1 MSDDGKAYISVDELI
16 AKIRKYHPDDDMELV
31 RRAYAFAEHAHAN
44 QKRKSGDPYFCHPC
58 AVAVILSDLML
69 DATTIAAGL
78 LHDCVEDVDGV
89 TTQVIGEQFG
99 QEIELLVDG
108 VTKLS
113 QLNFSSREEAQ
124 AETLRK
130 MFLAM
135 AKDIRVV
142 LIKLADRL
150 HNMRTLK
157 FQKPERQIP
166 IARETLDIYAP
177 LAHRLGVYTIKW
189 ELEDLSLRYLDPE
202 GFYEL
207 VRLVGMK
214 RAEREQLVAQV
225 TQELKAKLYE
235 AGIHRCEIDGRP
247 KHFYSIYKKMKSQ
260 NKTFDQINDLIAV
273 RVLVNTTTECY
284 HALGVV
290 HTIWP
295 QVPGRFK
302 DYISVPKANMY
313 QSLHTTVVNQGRPF
327 EVQIRTFEMH
337 RIAEYGI
344 AAHWRYKEGKAA
356 DELDKKLSWL
366 RRILDWQ
373 TDARDPSDF
382 GEMLKFDLFADEVLV
397 FTPKGDVVSLPRGA
411 TPLDFAY
418 RIHSA
423 VGNRCIGAKVNHRI
437 VPLTAQLET
446 GDFVEV
452 MTSASSHGPSRDWL
466 NIVKTSEAKA
476 KIRAWLKKEERDQN
490 IVHGRDMLEHEAKR
504 LGYSLPALT
513 KPDLIETLY
522 KRYSVQSADDIYAMV
537 GFGGLSTQQVLNRLI
552 EEYKKTH
559 KAEEPALI
567 PEAKPEEA
575 APKRAPSSVVQRRDR
590 QGRIGH
596 AGALRQVLQPAA
608 RRQDHRLHHPRPRRI
623 RPSRRLRQPEGR
635 GRGAGSPDRGGM
647 GGPVRRLHLRGRDQ
661 DSRLRPHRP
670 AGRAVGDV
678 RLSGD
683 SGQRHLGPRRQEPD
697 LHLQRVHRHQEH
709 PAAQQAAARHRPHS
723 RRHRRQPRGLTVASS
738 QRRTSIHA
746 LRHSAGHSRVRHRGG
761 RAGFRNRKRLS
772 GARGRGGRRRRER
785 RSLLRRQDRRSA
797 RL

>member
-1 MSDDGKAYISVDELI
+1 MSDDGKSNAYISVDELVER
-16 AKIRKYHPDDDMELV
+16 IRKYHPEDDMELV
-31 RRAYAFAEHAHAN
+31 RRAYAFAEKAHAH
-44 QKRKSGDPYFCHPC
+44 QVRKSGDPYFCHPC
-58 AVAVILSDLML
+58 AVAVILADLML
-69 DATTIAAGL
+69 DASTIAAGL
-78 LHDCVEDVDGV
+78 LHDVVEDCEGV
-89 TTQVIGEQFG
+89 TSEMIGQEFG

-108 VTKLS
+108 VTKLN
-113 QLNFSSREEAQ
+113 QLDFSSREEAK

-142 LIKLADRL
+142 LIKIADRL

-157 FQKPERQIP
+157 FKAPDRQRA
-166 IARETLDIYAP
+166 IAQETLDIYAP

-189 ELEDLSLRYLDPE
+189 ELEDLSLRYLDPDA
-202 GFYEL
+202 FYEL

-214 RAEREQLVAQV
+214 RAEREQLIAQV
-225 TQELKAKLYE
+225 TQELKTKLYE
-235 AGIHRCEIDGRP
+235 AGIHKCEIDGRP

-260 NKTFDQINDLIAV
+260 NKTFDQINDLLAV

-344 AAHWRYKEGKAA
+344 AAHWRYKEGRAT

-373 TDARDPSDF
+373 SEAHDPSEF

-397 FTPKGDVVSLPRGA
+397 FTPKGDVVSLPKGA

-437 VPLTAQLET
+437 VPLATPLET

-476 KIRAWLKKEERDQN
+476 KIRAWLKKEEREQN
-490 IVHGRDMLEHEAKR
+490 IVHGHDMLEREAKR
-504 LGYSLPALT
+504 LGYQLPMLT
-513 KPDLIETLY
+513 KSELIEPMY
-522 KRYSVQSADDIYAMV
+522 KRLSVQSLDDIYAMV
-537 GFGGLSTQQVLNRLI
+537 GFGGASTQQVLNRLI
-552 EEYKKTH
+552 DEYKKH
-559 KAEEPALI
+559 NKIDSPA
-567 PEAKPEEA
+567 PVETKPDEA
-575 APKRAPSSVVQRRDR
+575 
-590 QGRIGH
+590 
-596 AGALRQVLQPAA
+596 PA
-608 RRQDHRLHHPRPRRI
+608 PRPR
-623 RPSRRLRQPEGR
+623 PSSNSNGVIVKGESGMLVRFAKCCTPLPGDKIIGYITR
-635 GRGAGSPDRGGM
+635 GRGVS
-647 GGPVRRLHLRGRDQ
+647 
-661 DSRLRPHRP
+661 
-670 AGRAVGDV
+670 
-678 RLSGD
+678 
-683 SGQRHLGPRRQEPD
+683 
-697 LHLQRVHRHQEH
+697 VHRADCVSLKDESVEPERLIEVEWEDQPKESSYEAEIRVIAYNRTGLLAELSVMFASQEIPVNAISAH
-709 PAAQQAAARHRPHS
+709 AAKNQTYVFHVSLVIRSTQQLNKLIRDIQKIPD
-723 RRHRRQPRGLTVASS
+723 V
-738 QRRTSIHA
+738 IEV
-746 LRHSAGHSRVRHRGG
+746 SRV
-761 RAGFRNRKRLS
+761 AG
-772 GARGRGGRRRRER
+772 
-785 RSLLRRQDRRSA
+785 
-797 RL
+797 